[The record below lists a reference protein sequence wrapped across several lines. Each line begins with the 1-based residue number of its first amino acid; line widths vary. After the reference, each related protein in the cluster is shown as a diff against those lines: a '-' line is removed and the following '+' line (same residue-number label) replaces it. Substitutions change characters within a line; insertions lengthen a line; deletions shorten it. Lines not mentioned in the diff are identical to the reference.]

1 MIEYI
6 EAFLDLGER
15 KEKTE
20 DLRKVITV
28 LRTTVLYMTKTQWE
42 RYQKIIEQIPKIEP
56 HAW

>member
-15 KEKTE
+15 KEHPE

-28 LRTTVLYMTKTQWE
+28 LRTTVLYMTKSHWE
-42 RYQKIIEQIPKIEP
+42 RYQKIIERIPKIKP